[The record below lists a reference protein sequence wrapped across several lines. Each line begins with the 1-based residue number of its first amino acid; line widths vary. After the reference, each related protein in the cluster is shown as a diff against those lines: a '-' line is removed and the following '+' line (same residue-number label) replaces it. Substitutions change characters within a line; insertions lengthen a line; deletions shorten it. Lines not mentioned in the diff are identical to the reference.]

1 MSHCFMSLLRGSQY
15 NRPLNASSTTPPVLH
30 RRQCGKRSFFAS
42 EVKSLRMGLR
52 RLESEI
58 QTTGQPLPSFQNE
71 TSRIHSDHPQPTQ
84 SAPPSCLRH
93 EHSLRRHTMNFQ
105 PLRLAHRIPPHD
117 GVSPLPPDFCP
128 GHWTVICGRGKQ
140 NFNHGMYRIGSR

>member
-15 NRPLNASSTTPPVLH
+15 NRPLNASPTTPPVLH

-42 EVKSLRMGLR
+42 EVNITSVR
-52 RLESEI
+52 RLDVKYRRRANLCHHSK
-58 QTTGQPLPSFQNE
+58 TRRAVFTV
-71 TSRIHSDHPQPTQ
+71 TIHYPHSQ
-84 SAPPSCLRH
+84 LRQAA
-93 EHSLRRHTMNFQ
+93 LRRHTMNFQ
-105 PLRLAHRIPPHD
+105 PLRLAHRIPPRD

-140 NFNHGMYRIGSR
+140 YFNHGMYRIGSR